1 VAPSLQ
7 EVLDLEDCFDYPEYT
22 GNFYSITL
30 RGVKCFQEKYGIP
43 DTGYVGPMTR
53 AKLNELY
60 GQEEEMVTE
69 EAAVEETTTPELETS
84 SLSQTVSGDLTVRG
98 NIKAQRLYQEDHHLY
113 INTLGS
119 GNIILSAAQGL
130 HFEGNQIILD
140 SVNPSYPL
148 IYIRDPL
155 KIAGSITQTGSG
167 QIIFSGNVDAKSGLD
182 VTGGNLTVGGSNFI
196 VDVST
201 GDITTAGDLTV
212 SGDLAISGSKTLSG
226 NETIT
231 GALTVKATT
240 TLGDA
245 SSDKIIFNAVAG
257 SDLNLNNYLLLNIG
271 AAGTDFTS
279 GGGLTLADDLDVS
292 GTTTLATSTIGTNFY
307 IDSSGNASTTGA
319 FIAATT
325 TVGKLTATSIDTGPG
340 ETEVYL
346 MDQNVRQADAVTF
359 GSNFVIDSSGNASTT
374 GNLIVQGETTL
385 ATTTINNLT
394 IGGGDRIT
402 KHISSA
408 PSMSLTLSSP
418 DTCTVATTSV
428 SGALPGDSVAVGM
441 PDTAAGL
448 SGFSWNTWV
457 SAADV
462 VSLRHCTGSATTS
475 DQALSVRID
484 IWQH

>member
-1 VAPSLQ
+1 
-7 EVLDLEDCFDYPEYT
+7 
-22 GNFYSITL
+22 
-30 RGVKCFQEKYGIP
+30 
-43 DTGYVGPMTR
+43 MTR

-60 GQEEEMVTE
+60 GQEEEMVSE
-69 EAAVEETTTPELETS
+69 EASVEETTTPELETS

-98 NIKAQRLYQEDHHLY
+98 NIKAQRLYQEDRHLY

-119 GNIILSAAQGL
+119 GNIILSAAQSL

-374 GNLIVQGETTL
+374 GNFIVGDTATL
-385 ATTTINNLT
+385 ATTTATNLT
-394 IGGGDRIT
+394 VGGGTTLTKLLFGECSIGTIT
-402 KHISSA
+402 IATSTTENA
-408 PSMSLTLSSP
+408 
-418 DTCTVATTSV
+418 TCTASGVALGDKVFVIPTDEIGAIKGGLLDIRYASTTVADKITIGIRNTVDDSTGNIDLATTTWFW
-428 SGALPGDSVAVGM
+428 LAVR
-441 PDTAAGL
+441 P
-448 SGFSWNTWV
+448 
-457 SAADV
+457 
-462 VSLRHCTGSATTS
+462 
-475 DQALSVRID
+475 
-484 IWQH
+484 